1 MEPNLRTSW
10 EPAKQCQRFPVRD
23 LALGASL
30 SSRHTLAPSPFLAEL
45 QTLLLWR
52 RQGVHTTAVF
62 SPEKGGILKDLPHS

>member
-1 MEPNLRTSW
+1 M
-10 EPAKQCQRFPVRD
+10 RD